1 VNTDH
6 PRGQDSTQ
14 HLHRQAKDGTG
25 PSCAPGVSGTPA
37 VYHRKVQHTRQAPG
51 PRTGARRE
59 AGVPHGALNGTIDR
73 HKDARRVFFLV
84 HERMLKVE

>member
-1 VNTDH
+1 MNKNREEYKLKMLLPINSFTE
-6 PRGQDSTQ
+6 P
-14 HLHRQAKDGTG
+14 TG
-25 PSCAPGVSGTPA
+25 IEPSV
-37 VYHRKVQHTRQAPG
+37 APG